1 MCPAHAPA
9 HVAHVETFTTTA
21 EKGQVC
27 PDQTRRDRRFQG
39 VHNQRDAEARSS
51 QRQTRPSEVGQGSAV
66 SGCCFRRRNKCRGG
80 SSGCQ
85 NHEQSAPASQT
96 TPPCTRP
103 SGRHSSNSTVVQCPI
118 PQWFSVGGEVSG
130 TIHHAEPQVMDLPR
144 WESVV
149 NDRKLRADGNHCS
162 V

>member
-1 MCPAHAPA
+1 MGKLHLPMSLTVRLVRSRGGGNSETAHAPEPNDSPSA
-9 HVAHVETFTTTA
+9 SDLFGRRTLFFLLDASVATISIGGDHLDAKITNNPLQQAKPLRHVRDHLV
-21 EKGQVC
+21 V
-27 PDQTRRDRRFQG
+27 TR
-39 VHNQRDAEARSS
+39 
-51 QRQTRPSEVGQGSAV
+51 
-66 SGCCFRRRNKCRGG
+66 
-80 SSGCQ
+80 
-85 NHEQSAPASQT
+85 
-96 TPPCTRP
+96 
-103 SGRHSSNSTVVQCPI
+103 PI